1 MIKIISAVAI
11 IASVFA
17 LSYGLTQQERQ
28 ECAQWAHERE
38 SLTGAPLRL
47 FIEQWQNWQDQ
58 QCEAVGVR
66 VF

>member
-28 ECAQWAHERE
+28 ECIQWHIERQ
-38 SLTGAPLRL
+38 SMTGAPLRL
-47 FIEQWQNWQDQ
+47 FIEQWQTWQADQ
-58 QCEAVGVR
+58 CKAVNIR